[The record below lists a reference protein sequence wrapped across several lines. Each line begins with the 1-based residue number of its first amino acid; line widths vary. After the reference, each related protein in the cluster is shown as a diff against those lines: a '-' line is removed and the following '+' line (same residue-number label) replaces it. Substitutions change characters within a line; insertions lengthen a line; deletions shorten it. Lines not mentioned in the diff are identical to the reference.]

1 LVKSSDREELIK
13 IQFQL
18 YERSHSFMLVLSGP
32 ELRFEFANPTF
43 LRLVGEQDVV
53 GRRFVDVFPDID
65 PEYLHLLALI
75 RQTKKVDVLRSA
87 RHVLNKDGLQRT
99 FYIDLVSQPL
109 IAEDGSVEAVF
120 IEGYD
125 VTAKVET
132 EQRLK
137 LVAQEVDHR
146 ANNLLAVIQSI
157 VALSRGDSAET
168 LRRNILG
175 RINALGRTHQ
185 LLSQGRWRGAE
196 LKRLVEEELLPYTL
210 GDAAR
215 MRLSGPAMDLTP
227 GEAQALAMGL
237 HELAT
242 NAAKYGALSTPD
254 GRVEVTWSRDTGG
267 ARRIRWQEDGGPLVE
282 QPSHKGLGMSVLE
295 RTLQGAIGGRTQLL
309 WRPEGLVCEF
319 GLPPERP
326 EDEPEQLPLA
336 EAG

>member
-1 LVKSSDREELIK
+1 
-13 IQFQL
+13 
-18 YERSHSFMLVLSGP
+18 
-32 ELRFEFANPTF
+32 
-43 LRLVGEQDVV
+43 
-53 GRRFVDVFPDID
+53 
-65 PEYLHLLALI
+65 
-75 RQTKKVDVLRSA
+75 
-87 RHVLNKDGLQRT
+87 
-99 FYIDLVSQPL
+99 
-109 IAEDGSVEAVF
+109 
-120 IEGYD
+120 
-125 VTAKVET
+125 VET

-210 GDAAR
+210 GDAGR

-227 GEAQALAMGL
+227 GEAQALAMGF

-242 NAAKYGALSTPD
+242 NAAKYGALSTPG

-282 QPSHKGLGMSVLE
+282 EPAHRGLGMSVLE

-319 GLPPERP
+319 GLPSERP
-326 EDEPEQLPLA
+326 EDDPEQLPLA